1 MSTQSMSRSEA
12 IEAIEKVRL
21 SNVVYMDDLWK
32 VVEQAKMCVDA
43 TDIRLL
49 LNKRRPCYCR
59 CRKVD
64 GANVMEHAT
73 LVREVWHMWSIR
85 HGTLAWEEHVRRLLD
100 HGADPNIPSLCEDR
114 VVTELTCTH
123 MANAPLQLQM
133 HILRLPL
140 LAGLWPTC
148 PTTPQLDVLQAQWR
162 RWHGRRRR
170 IMYVHLS
177 VLYEDMERKSMH
189 SFVGSGA

>member
-1 MSTQSMSRSEA
+1 MSRSEA

-32 VVEQAKMCVDA
+32 VVEQAKVYVDA

-59 CRKVD
+59 KVD
-64 GANVMEHAT
+64 GENVMEHAT
-73 LVREVWHMWSIR
+73 LVREVWHMWGVR

-100 HGADPNIPSLCEDR
+100 YGADPNIPSLCGDH

-123 MANAPLQLQM
+123 MANAPHQLQM

-177 VLYEDMERKSMH
+177 ALYEEDMERKSMH